1 VRSARWTN
9 GSRGDEQV
17 PALCMTCL
25 DRFTRCAI
33 AAVTLS
39 VLVCLAVPARPATA
53 RQAAPAA
60 PPAISPEAPELQY
73 AVVNGVRLA
82 FRVSGNGV
90 PVVFVHGESHSHE
103 VWREQIDAIGAR
115 YTAIVYDR
123 RGHGQSDAP
132 FTGYSP
138 IAHLHDLQALLRFL
152 GVQDAHFV
160 VSSRGGA
167 IVLQLLRV
175 EPRVVRSV
183 VFADAT
189 IPIVPLSPAFEA
201 AVQRYRRP
209 ASSLDEAARERAARK
224 QAPFYRVARTLPR
237 VADVMSRMI
246 DQHSLRIAM
255 NPRRGADLTSPM
267 DIGPWNAI
275 DFPDMVA
282 LAKPVLIVVGA
293 ETDPLFLTAA
303 EQAVAAWPTARRVVV
318 PGADH
323 LLPLE
328 APRTFNTLLTEFFN
342 AVDAGR
348 THAR

>member
-1 VRSARWTN
+1 VSVVAITPLGRLARLGIVATSVWILVSAA
-9 GSRGDEQV
+9 S
-17 PALCMTCL
+17 
-25 DRFTRCAI
+25 
-33 AAVTLS
+33 
-39 VLVCLAVPARPATA
+39 PARPLTA
-53 RQAAPAA
+53 RLPAQAAAA
-60 PPAISPEAPELQY
+60 ASAPELQY

-82 FRVSGNGV
+82 YRVSGSGV

-115 YTAIVYDR
+115 HTAIVYDR

-132 FTGYSP
+132 VTGYSP

-167 IVLQLLRV
+167 IILQLLRV
-175 EPRVVRSV
+175 EPRLARSV

-189 IPIVPLSPAFEA
+189 IPLVPLSPAFEA

-209 ASSLDEAARERAARK
+209 ASSLAEAAQERAARK
-224 QAPFYRVARTLPR
+224 QAPFYKVARTLPH
-237 VADVMSRMI
+237 VAEVMSRMI
-246 DQHSLRIAM
+246 DQHSLRIAI
-255 NPRRGADLTSPM
+255 NPRRGSDLTSPM
-267 DIGPWNAI
+267 DIGPWNDV
-275 DFPDMVA
+275 DFPDMAA

-303 EQAVAAWPTARRVVV
+303 EQAAAAWPTARRVVV
-318 PGADH
+318 PGVDH

-328 APRTFNTLLTEFFN
+328 APQTFNTLLTEFFN
-342 AVDAGR
+342 SVDS
-348 THAR
+348 ARVPAR